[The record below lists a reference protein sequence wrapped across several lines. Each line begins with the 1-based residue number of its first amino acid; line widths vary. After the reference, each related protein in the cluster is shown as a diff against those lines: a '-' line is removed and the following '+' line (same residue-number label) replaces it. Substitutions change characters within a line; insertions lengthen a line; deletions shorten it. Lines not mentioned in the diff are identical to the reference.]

1 VPVFIVLYFLVL
13 GAGALYAQIV
23 LPVIFEHTFPAL
35 NVLGFGAALVP
46 LVVIYASLELGD
58 ERAPL
63 VAVLLGLLLDL
74 ASSYRLGTSM
84 LVLGSLSAMIAA
96 QAQRPEAHRWV
107 FRMAFVLVGTFAYLL
122 LDYILILAETARWTW
137 PFDVW
142 TKITF
147 ASLLNLV
154 LSPIFFYLAGLPP
167 RLFGWR
173 AEHERE
179 RRYAR

>member
-1 VPVFIVLYFLVL
+1 MPVLIVFYFLFLGVL
-13 GAGALYAQIV
+13 ALLAQMI
-23 LPVIFEHTFPAL
+23 LPVIFGVTIPAL

-63 VAVLLGLLLDL
+63 VAVLLGLMLDL
-74 ASSYRLGTSM
+74 ACRHRLGNSM
-84 LVLGSLSAMIAA
+84 LVLGSISTMVAT
-96 QAQRPEAHRWV
+96 QAHRPEAHRWV

-122 LDYILILAETARWTW
+122 LDYVLVLAETARWTW

-147 ASLLNLV
+147 ASLLNLM
-154 LSPIFFYLAGLPP
+154 LSPIFFFLAAVPP
-167 RLFGWR
+167 RLCGWR
-173 AEHERE
+173 AEHEKE